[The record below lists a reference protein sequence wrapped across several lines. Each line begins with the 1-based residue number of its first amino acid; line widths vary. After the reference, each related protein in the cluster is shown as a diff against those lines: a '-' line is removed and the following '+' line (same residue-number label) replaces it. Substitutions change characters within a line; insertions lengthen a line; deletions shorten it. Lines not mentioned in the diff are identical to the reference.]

1 MLELPLEL
9 MRQPIPALKAGP
21 NPGPTA
27 LSNLSGR
34 LVRWITTNRVG
45 IRMGI
50 AMAMGMGMGR
60 ARALV
65 IR

>member
-21 NPGPTA
+21 NPGATA
-27 LSNLSGR
+27 LSNLSAR
-34 LVRWITTNRVG
+34 VLRWVTAVRVG
-45 IRMGI
+45 MEMGI
-50 AMAMGMGMGR
+50 AMAMVMVR
-60 ARALV
+60 AFV

>member
-1 MLELPLEL
+1 MLEL
-9 MRQPIPALKAGP
+9 MRQPMHALKAGP

-50 AMAMGMGMGR
+50 AMGMGMGR